1 MSNPAKNPRGKTV
14 PARVS
19 EPSKPAATASFNT
32 YLNYYCKCK
41 RISER
46 RLAYL
51 AEIDQPRLNK
61 LVNGKLA
68 KYRIDELVRICLVLG
83 LSPDQANDLMA
94 RKERA
99 LSPADPVHQ
108 AYAQIIEM
116 YTHREYDLNDRDVTS
131 ATIFATANDY
141 LESCGMAPLGVEA

>member
-1 MSNPAKNPRGKTV
+1 MSEPATISRGKPV

-19 EPSKPAATASFNT
+19 EPSKPDATASFNS
-32 YLNYYCKCK
+32 YLFFYCQCK
-41 RISER
+41 NISER

-51 AEIDQPRLNK
+51 AGIDQPRLNK
-61 LVNGKLA
+61 LANGKLA
-68 KYRIDELVRICLVLG
+68 KYRIDELIRICLVLG
-83 LSPDQANDLMA
+83 LSPEQARDLMA

-116 YTHREYDLNDRDVTS
+116 YTHLDFDLHDRDVTS
-131 ATIFATANDY
+131 ATILEVANNY
-141 LESCGMAPLGVEA
+141 LESCGMDPLGVEA